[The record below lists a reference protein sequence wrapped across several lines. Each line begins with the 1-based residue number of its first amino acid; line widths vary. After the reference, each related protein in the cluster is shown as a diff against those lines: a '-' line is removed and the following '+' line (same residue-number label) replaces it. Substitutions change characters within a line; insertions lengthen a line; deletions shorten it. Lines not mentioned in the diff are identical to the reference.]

1 MKRDLYKKL
10 LEWKS
15 SARRKPLLL
24 KGARQVGKTFLLQ
37 EFGEREYSYAADSQS
52 YAGKNGENASGRLL
66 WQQHIQ
72 SLRTRCRFAWR
83 IGQSSS
89 RHTYPRWSAFQR
101 IRGRL
106 CWKLRGAAI
115 EITYGIRAPLL
126 EKWQFSRDRFH
137 LWNWQRH
144 PAIRSKSR
152 HQSSQQKSADLWEQI
167 SSICFMQ
174 DQFIKLETWWQ
185 DM

>member
-137 LWNWQRH
+137 LWKLTTTSCHSKQK
-144 PAIRSKSR
+144 PA
-152 HQSSQQKSADLWEQI
+152 
-167 SSICFMQ
+167 SILAAKVCWLMRTN
-174 DQFIKLETWWQ
+174 FIHLFYAGPVY
-185 DM
+185 